1 MDIALMFILAGVV
14 IFLGFFGEIIFRKT
28 KIPDAI
34 FLISFGVA
42 ISYFFHWID
51 PAKFSSIAVV
61 FTTFALVFIGFEG
74 ALNLNIERLVKGFGK
89 GTLLTLAN
97 FFISIG
103 VVTIIAKIAGWS
115 WLNSILL
122 GVILGSISAEIVV
135 PMLKSLG
142 LRETSVLSLT
152 VESALGDVLSVLGA
166 LTIINFVKLGGLT
179 WTTFADTFLFYFAI
193 SAAIGIILGI
203 IWVFFLKRMENV
215 ARSYMI
221 TIAFMILI
229 FGVLEYFGYG
239 GAFACLSFGLTLG
252 NSKTF
257 LAVLK
262 KENYVFN
269 ITPNQKFFFS
279 QIGFFLTTFFFVYL
293 GTLMDFSQTRL
304 IITGIIITMALF
316 MVRPLAVYLTFRK
329 DVVSKDRALMESI
342 VPRGLSAAILA
353 QYPLQNALKGTEN
366 FPIVVLTV
374 VFLSIVLCTIL
385 VFMIRRGWFKGFG
398 KMYVGIYQKTDKT
411 FKKEMRDMKKQTR
424 ERGN

>member
-51 PAKFSSIAVV
+51 PAKFSSIALV

-166 LTIINFVKLGGLT
+166 LTIINFVKLGGFT
-179 WTTFADTFLFYFAI
+179 WATFADTFLFYFAI

-203 IWVFFLKRMENV
+203 IWVFFLKYMENIS
-215 ARSYMI
+215 RSYMI

-229 FGVLEYFGYG
+229 FGVLEYLGYG

-353 QYPLQNALKGTEN
+353 QYPLQNALGGTGN

-385 VFMIRRGWFKGFG
+385 VFMIRHGWFKGFG
-398 KMYVGIYQKTDKT
+398 KMYVGIYKKTDRT
-411 FKKEMRDMKKQTR
+411 FKKEIRDMKKQQ
-424 ERGN
+424 RG